1 MSDNDSA
8 FLRFLKRLKGDYDLW
23 SSLFA
28 QNKENSE
35 LLGELK
41 SLLKD
46 ESRTVADLRSQLES
60 QFEDIKTE
68 VESVKSDR
76 EKVNQIYAKDVKYLK
91 DNFNYL
97 YLDAFKNRQQV
108 SSWLA
113 LVSDLSNK
121 QNGAQD
127 IEDNSYLLLN
137 YFLHNPLYDGFCNL
151 GDYVQ
156 TIATKAALSQL
167 CPNPKFSYWDRDSLS
182 FFRTTSSSRII
193 CVMQGWF
200 SHSFSFLPN
209 EKILPIWLGTHF
221 DEVTQKFL
229 KHVLVANPNYFQED
243 VGCRDLYTLEFCK
256 NFHIPAYFSRCLTL
270 TLPRRT
276 ESLGADQ
283 VFLVDVPEVWEEY
296 LPKSIV
302 SNAVHIKQ
310 RWVNCV
316 DDHWSVC
323 FKRAENLLLRYQRE
337 ARLVVTTALHCA
349 APCLAMGIP
358 VVLIQEDSL
367 ENRKRFSALKGIT
380 SSYTL
385 SELQSRKVNFDPM
398 PVDIEALKVLLLDNL
413 RLSIKSSLEGGVQV
427 SELKGIR
434 TEIENFEASPI

>member
-1 MSDNDSA
+1 
-8 FLRFLKRLKGDYDLW
+8 
-23 SSLFA
+23 
-28 QNKENSE
+28 
-35 LLGELK
+35 
-41 SLLKD
+41 
-46 ESRTVADLRSQLES
+46 
-60 QFEDIKTE
+60 
-68 VESVKSDR
+68 
-76 EKVNQIYAKDVKYLK
+76 
-91 DNFNYL
+91 
-97 YLDAFKNRQQV
+97 
-108 SSWLA
+108 
-113 LVSDLSNK
+113 
-121 QNGAQD
+121 
-127 IEDNSYLLLN
+127 
-137 YFLHNPLYDGFCNL
+137 
-151 GDYVQ
+151 
-156 TIATKAALSQL
+156 
-167 CPNPKFSYWDRDSLS
+167 
-182 FFRTTSSSRII
+182 
-193 CVMQGWF
+193 MQGWF

-221 DEVTQKFL
+221 DEATQKFL
-229 KHVLVANPNYFQED
+229 KHVLVVNPNYFRVD

-276 ESLGADQ
+276 ESLGADR

-310 RWVNCV
+310 RWINCV
-316 DDHWSVC
+316 DDHWSVS

-367 ENRKRFSALKGIT
+367 ENMKRFSALKGIT

-398 PVDIEALKVLLLDNL
+398 PVDIEALKVLLLENL

-434 TEIENFEASPI
+434 TEIENFEVSPI